1 MFTGFA
7 DGDLILEERA
17 ARSGNRRLRGRFP
30 YNRKTVLSSGGRTGR
45 PRKEQFAPRAFDYN
59 VNQAKEVD
67 IRLLVGHNWG
77 QPLAS
82 RRTGTLDLQ
91 DNDEALTFNAIIVPE
106 VAETSWAAD
115 ALRGLAAGLITGL
128 SPGFTIPP
136 ARAVPKAEEITEEP
150 DDGSPD
156 ENGEPQHGA
165 IIRTILA
172 ALLWE
177 LSLVTA
183 AAYSE
188 AEVQARNWTPNGS
201 GLLVPEAPDAGLKR
215 ALNRWR
221 A

>member
-30 YNRKTVLSSGGRTGR
+30 YKKKTVLSSGGRRGR
-45 PRKEQFAPRAFDYN
+45 PRKEQFAPGAFAYN
-59 VNQAKEVD
+59 VEKQDVD
-67 IRLLVGHNWG
+67 IRLLFGHNWG
-77 QPLAS
+77 APLAS
-82 RRTGTLDLQ
+82 RRTRTLILLDS
-91 DNDEALTFNAIIVPE
+91 DEALTFDATITPE
-106 VAETSWAAD
+106 AQETSWVRD
-115 ALRGLAAGLITGL
+115 ALAGLQAGLIIGL

-136 ARAVPKAEEITEEP
+136 ERAVPKAEEVTEEP

-156 ENGEPQHGA
+156 EDGEPQYGA
-165 IIRTILA
+165 IIRTVLA

-183 AAYSE
+183 AAYAE
-188 AEVQARNWTPNGS
+188 AEVSERNWTPAGS

>member
-1 MFTGFA
+1 
-7 DGDLILEERA
+7 
-17 ARSGNRRLRGRFP
+17 
-30 YNRKTVLSSGGRTGR
+30 
-45 PRKEQFAPRAFDYN
+45 FD
-59 VNQAKEVD
+59 AT
-67 IRLLVGHNWG
+67 I
-77 QPLAS
+77 
-82 RRTGTLDLQ
+82 T
-91 DNDEALTFNAIIVPE
+91 PE
-106 VAETSWAAD
+106 VQQTTWAAD
-115 ALRGLAAGLITGL
+115 ALRGLAAGLIIGL

-136 ARAVPKAEEITEEP
+136 ERAVPKAEEVTEEP

-156 ENGEPQHGA
+156 EDGEPQYGA

-183 AAYSE
+183 AADSE
-188 AEVQARNWTPNGS
+188 AEVSERNWTPTAS

>member
-1 MFTGFA
+1 MLTGFA
-7 DGDLILEERA
+7 PGEFVLEERA

-30 YNRKTVLSSGGRTGR
+30 YNRKTVLSSGGRRGR
-45 PRKEQFAPRAFDYN
+45 PRKEQFAPRAFAYN
-59 VNQAKEVD
+59 VEKPEVD

-77 QPLAS
+77 APLAS
-82 RRTGTLDLQ
+82 RKTGTLELQ
-91 DNDEALTFNAIIVPE
+91 DGDEALTFVAIITPE
-106 VAETSWAAD
+106 VQETSWARD
-115 ALRGLAAGLITGL
+115 ALAGLAAGLIVGL

-136 ARAVPKAEEITEEP
+136 ERAVPKAEEITEEP

-156 ENGEPQHGA
+156 EDGQPQHGA

-188 AEVQARNWTPNGS
+188 AEVEARDWTPTPS
-201 GLLVPEAPDAGLKR
+201 GLVVPKSQ
-215 ALNRWR
+215 ALRRWR
-221 A
+221 L